1 MEPYSF
7 RGGLSTIIDFFW
19 IWIENFESLYIIE
32 KLIMKTWT
40 FYHEDMI
47 IENRK
52 FIVKNLLIEMKTASQ
67 SVQYWMGLK
76 EQQNKITLYNQKGIK
91 QSGYS
96 GGVWTKWS

>member
-1 MEPYSF
+1 
-7 RGGLSTIIDFFW
+7 
-19 IWIENFESLYIIE
+19 
-32 KLIMKTWT
+32 
-40 FYHEDMI
+40 MI

-96 GGVWTKWS
+96 GGVWTK